1 MNIEYLILLIVI
13 IISILLVFKNSYEN
27 FSLLKLNEANFRTIG
42 SDGKVYNVTDA
53 DRLKMAKKLLNL
65 IVTNDKSVDFVK
77 NLYLKS
83 LPKGSIIIWRGPK
96 IPTGWVFC
104 DGKNGTP
111 DLRNRI
117 PVGRGTKTAQV
128 KAGKQGG
135 QLKYISE
142 GGHVHGFTLST
153 NELPSH
159 GHTATVRTTNDG
171 NHSHGLVKTDNK
183 PLGYDTC
190 TAGLGLDWIHK
201 HKAYD
206 FVSEAGNFGAKSAK
220 YSQYP
225 HSHGTSWSSNVKVYG
240 ANDAN
245 ITINH
250 TGAGKEK
257 KFTIKM
263 PQYVSAYFIQKIN

>member
-13 IISILLVFKNSYEN
+13 IISILLVFKNSYEK

-65 IVTNDKSVDFVK
+65 IVTNDKSVDFAK

-83 LPKGSIIIWRGPK
+83 LPKGSIIIWKGSTIPK
-96 IPTGWVFC
+96 GWFLC

-117 PVGRGTKTAQV
+117 PVGRGTKRDKV
-128 KAGKQGG
+128 KAGFQGG
-135 QLKYISE
+135 QPKYISG
-142 GGHVHGFTLST
+142 GGHVHGFKLTS

-159 GHTATVRTTNDG
+159 THSISARVTDRGRHSHSVTTDDGDLHITGTLYRNSTNTTNLYQGDNDG
-171 NHSHGLVKTDNK
+171 PGDGHRYYKWNHSHRVGVGNK
-183 PLGYDTC
+183 VV
-190 TAGLGLDWIHK
+190 
-201 HKAYD
+201 
-206 FVSEAGNFGAKSAK
+206 FSE
-220 YSQYP
+220 
-225 HSHGTSWSSNVKVYG
+225 
-240 ANDAN
+240 NDAT
-245 ITINH
+245 ITTTNV
-250 TGAGKEK
+250 GKGTEK

-263 PQYVSAYFIQKIN
+263 PQYVTAYFIQKNN